1 MMDNFENMFHL
12 PDLKFTQFCEQRFSL
27 NKGIYNTIDLWFYNK
42 GLTNILNRRK
52 VMLRFMTFSCNDE
65 SKVKFG
71 PGGLTRKLESFW
83 CQTNEMLQAN

>member
-1 MMDNFENMFHL
+1 MDNFENILHS
-12 PDLKFTQFCEQRFSL
+12 PDLTFTQFCEQRFAL

-42 GLTNILNRRK
+42 GFTHILNRRR
-52 VMLRFMTFSCNDE
+52 VMLRFMIYSCNDK

-71 PGGLTRKLESFW
+71 SGGLTRKLKEFW